1 MQEFQLSIIAAERVF
16 YEGPCVSLV
25 VPTEDGERGILA
37 NHSNLIEAI
46 VPGELRFT
54 APGEKVRIAFVSDG
68 MLKVEDNE
76 VMILV
81 DFAER
86 PDEIDENRAKREEAA
101 AKEAMLQQRSRR
113 DFLESQATVARAM
126 NRLKVKHKYEDKGM

>member
-54 APGEKVRIAFVSDG
+54 APGEKARIAFVSDG
-68 MLKVEDNE
+68 MLKVEDNS
-76 VMILV
+76 VMVLV
-81 DFAER
+81 AFAER
-86 PDEIDENRAKREEAA
+86 PDEIDENRARREEAA
-101 AKEAMLQQRSRR
+101 AKEAMLQQRSHR